1 MADSARVVLIGG
13 ESVAVAGH
21 SANRP
26 TVRRRIVG
34 AQLRRLR
41 ENSGV
46 SRRQAAASIGV
57 GESRLSRVETGHS
70 GLDEDDVRRLLE
82 LYGIHRA
89 EERDAL
95 LALVREANRPGWLQA
110 FSGAVP
116 AWFRPYV
123 DLEEAAQVIRT
134 YEVQFIPGLLQT
146 EDYARAVI
154 AHGLTEPP
162 ADEVE
167 RRVEL
172 RMRRQRI
179 LTSAHPTRLW
189 AVIDEAA
196 LWRPIG
202 GSDVT
207 RDQLRALLDA
217 ARLQNI
223 TVQVMP
229 FHVGGHAGEAGAFTI
244 LRFPEPE
251 LHDIAYVEQL
261 TGAMYLERDDD
272 MDHYGAAME
281 RLCVQSASPE
291 ESMDLISKIIREI

>member
-1 MADSARVVLIGG
+1 
-13 ESVAVAGH
+13 VAVAAH
-21 SANRP
+21 SASRP

-41 ENSGV
+41 ETARVTRQRAGAALGIPEAKLGRIESG
-46 SRRQAAASIGV
+46 RAA
-57 GESRLSRVETGHS
+57 
-70 GLDEDDVRRLLE
+70 LDEDDVVRLLG
-82 LYGIHRA
+82 LYGIH
-89 EERDAL
+89 EHERDAL
-95 LALVREANRPGWLQA
+95 LALAREANRPGWLQA
-110 FSGAVP
+110 YSGAMP

-146 EDYARAVI
+146 EAYARAVI
-154 AHGLTEPP
+154 SHGMSEPP
-162 ADEVE
+162 EKEVE

-172 RMRRQRI
+172 RLRRQQI
-179 LTSAHPTRLW
+179 LTSPNPTRLW

-202 GSDVT
+202 GSDVA
-207 RDQLRALLDA
+207 RAQLRALLDF
-217 ARLQNI
+217 ARLQHI

-229 FHVGGHAGEAGAFTI
+229 FRVGGHAGEAGAFTI

-251 LHDIAYVEQL
+251 LHDIAYLEQL
-261 TGAMYLERDDD
+261 TGAMYLEKDDD

>member
-1 MADSARVVLIGG
+1 
-13 ESVAVAGH
+13 VAVAAH
-21 SANRP
+21 SASRP

-41 ENSGV
+41 EVAGV
-46 SRRQAAASIGV
+46 SRREAGPSIGV
-57 GESRLSRVETGHS
+57 GESKLGRIEAGRV
-70 GLDEDDVRRLLE
+70 GLEENDVKQLLE
-82 LYGIHRA
+82 LYGIHD
-89 EERDAL
+89 EHERDAL
-95 LALVREANRPGWLQA
+95 LTLAREANRPGWLQA
-110 FSGAVP
+110 YTGAMP

-146 EDYARAVI
+146 EEYARAVI
-154 AHGLTEPP
+154 GQGMSDIPEK
-162 ADEVE
+162 EVA

-172 RMRRQRI
+172 RLRRQQI
-179 LTSAHPTRLW
+179 LTAPNPTRLW

-207 RDQLRALLDA
+207 RAQLRALLGA
-217 ARLQNI
+217 ARLQHI

-229 FHVGGHAGEAGAFTI
+229 FRVGGHAGEAGAFTI

-251 LHDIAYVEQL
+251 LHDIAYLEQL

-291 ESMDLISKIIREI
+291 ESMDLISKIIREV

>member
-1 MADSARVVLIGG
+1 
-13 ESVAVAGH
+13 VAVAAH
-21 SANRP
+21 KANRP

-34 AQLRRLR
+34 AQLLRLR
-41 ENSGV
+41 EASGV
-46 SRRQAAASIGV
+46 SRQEAASSIGV
-57 GESRLSRVETGHS
+57 EEARLGRIEAGRA
-70 GLDEDDVRRLLE
+70 GLEEHDVQRLLE
-82 LYGIHRA
+82 LYGIREPA
-89 EERDAL
+89 ERDAL
-95 LALVREANRPGWLQA
+95 LTLSREANRPGWLQA
-110 FSGAVP
+110 YRGAMP

-154 AHGLTEPP
+154 AQAMSEPP
-162 ADEVE
+162 EEEVT

-172 RMRRQRI
+172 RLRRQRI
-179 LTSAHPTRLW
+179 LTAPNPTRLW

-202 GSDVT
+202 GSDVS
-207 RDQLRALLDA
+207 RAQLRALLDA
-217 ARLQNI
+217 ARLQHI
-223 TVQVMP
+223 TLQVMP

-251 LHDIAYVEQL
+251 LHDIAYLEQL

-272 MDHYGAAME
+272 MDRYGAAME

>member
-1 MADSARVVLIGG
+1 MA
-13 ESVAVAGH
+13 VAVH
-21 SANRP
+21 SVSRP

-41 ENSGV
+41 EVAGV
-46 SRRQAAASIGV
+46 SRKEAAEAIHGTESKI
-57 GESRLSRVETGHS
+57 SRLEQGRV
-70 GLDEDDVRRLLE
+70 GLEEDDVVGLLK
-82 LYGIHRA
+82 LYGIDDRH
-89 EERDAL
+89 ERDAL
-95 LALVREANRPGWLQA
+95 LTVVREASRPGWLQA
-110 FSGAVP
+110 YSRAMP

-146 EDYARAVI
+146 EEYARAVV
-154 AHGLTEPP
+154 AQGLSDPP
-162 ADEVE
+162 AAEIE

-179 LTSAHPTRLW
+179 LYQPHPPRLW

-202 GSDVT
+202 GTEVA
-207 RDQLRALLDA
+207 RGQLRAVHEA
-217 ARLQNI
+217 ARRDNI

-229 FHVGGHAGEAGAFTI
+229 FRVGGHAGEAGAFTI

-251 LHDIAYVEQL
+251 LPDIAYLEQL
-261 TGAMYLERDDD
+261 TGAMYLEKDEDL
-272 MDHYGAAME
+272 DHYTAAME

-291 ESMDLISKIIREI
+291 ESMDLISKIMREL

>member
-1 MADSARVVLIGG
+1 
-13 ESVAVAGH
+13 VAVAAH
-21 SANRP
+21 SASRP

-41 ENSGV
+41 EAAGV
-46 SRRQAAASIGV
+46 TRHAAGSSIGV
-57 GESRLSRVETGHS
+57 GESKLGRIEVGRV
-70 GLDEDDVRRLLE
+70 GLEENDVKQLLG
-82 LYGIHRA
+82 LYGIHN
-89 EERDAL
+89 EDERDAL
-95 LALVREANRPGWLQA
+95 LALAREANRPGWLQA
-110 FSGAVP
+110 YSGAMP

-146 EDYARAVI
+146 EEYARAIMAQGASETSEAEI
-154 AHGLTEPP
+154 A
-162 ADEVE
+162 

-172 RMRRQRI
+172 RLRRQRI
-179 LTSAHPTRLW
+179 LTASNPTRMW

-202 GSDVT
+202 GSEVT
-207 RDQLRALLDA
+207 RAQLRALLA
-217 ARLQNI
+217 SARLQHI

-229 FHVGGHAGEAGAFTI
+229 FRVGGHAGEAGAFTI

-291 ESMDLISKIIREI
+291 ESMDLISKIIREL

>member
-1 MADSARVVLIGG
+1 
-13 ESVAVAGH
+13 VAVAAH
-21 SANRP
+21 SASRP

-41 ENSGV
+41 EASGV
-46 SRRQAAASIGV
+46 SRREAGASIGV
-57 GESRLSRVETGHS
+57 GESRLGRIEAGRA
-70 GLDEDDVRRLLE
+70 GLEEHEVKQLLE
-82 LYGIHRA
+82 LYGIHDSQ
-89 EERDAL
+89 ERDAL
-95 LALVREANRPGWLQA
+95 LALAREANRPGWLQA
-110 FSGAVP
+110 FSGAMP

-146 EDYARAVI
+146 EEYARAVV
-154 AHGLTEPP
+154 AHGLSEPP
-162 ADEVE
+162 ADEVA

-172 RMRRQRI
+172 RLRRQRI
-179 LTSAHPTRLW
+179 LTASNPTRLW

-202 GSDVT
+202 GSEVS
-207 RDQLRALLDA
+207 RAQLRALLDA

-229 FHVGGHAGEAGAFTI
+229 FRVGGHAGEAGAFTI

-251 LHDIAYVEQL
+251 LHDIAYLEQL

>member
-1 MADSARVVLIGG
+1 
-13 ESVAVAGH
+13 VAVAAH
-21 SANRP
+21 SASRP

-41 ENSGV
+41 EA
-46 SRRQAAASIGV
+46 SRVTRREAAASIGI
-57 GESRLSRVETGHS
+57 GESKLGRVEVGRV
-70 GLDEDDVRRLLE
+70 GLDEDEVKQLLE
-82 LYGIHRA
+82 LYGIH
-89 EERDAL
+89 EPDERDAL
-95 LALVREANRPGWLQA
+95 LTLAREANRPGWLQE
-110 FSGAVP
+110 FSGAMP

-134 YEVQFIPGLLQT
+134 YEVQFVPGLLQT

-154 AHGLTEPP
+154 TQDRTELP
-162 ADEVE
+162 DEEVA
-167 RRVEL
+167 RRVAL
-172 RMRRQRI
+172 RLRRQRI
-179 LTSAHPTRLW
+179 LTARNPVRLW

-202 GSDVT
+202 GSEVA
-207 RDQLRALLDA
+207 RAQLRALLDA
-217 ARLQNI
+217 ARLQHI

-272 MDHYGAAME
+272 IDAYGAAME

>member
-1 MADSARVVLIGG
+1 
-13 ESVAVAGH
+13 VAVAGH
-21 SANRP
+21 SASRP

-41 ENSGV
+41 ESSGV
-46 SRRQAAASIGV
+46 GRREAAAAIGA
-57 GESRLSRVETGHS
+57 GEARLSRAESGRT
-70 GLDEDDVRRLLE
+70 GLDEEDVRQLLE
-82 LYGIHRA
+82 LYGIHRP

-95 LALVREANRPGWLQA
+95 LALAREANRPGWLQE
-110 FSGAVP
+110 FGGAVP

-123 DLEEAAQVIRT
+123 DFEEAAQVIRT

-146 EDYARAVI
+146 EEYARAVI
-154 AHGLTEPP
+154 AHGMAEPP
-162 ADEVE
+162 SEEVD
-167 RRVEL
+167 RRVKL
-172 RMRRQRI
+172 RLRRQRI
-179 LTSAHPTRLW
+179 LTAPHPTRLW

-202 GSDVT
+202 GADVT
-207 RDQLRALLDA
+207 RNQLRALLDS

-229 FHVGGHAGEAGAFTI
+229 FHVGGHAGEAGAFSI

>member
-1 MADSARVVLIGG
+1 L
-13 ESVAVAGH
+13 AVAAQ

-41 ENSGV
+41 ESSGV
-46 SRRQAAASIGV
+46 TRRQAASSIGV
-57 GESRLSRVETGHS
+57 GESKLSRIEGGRTG
-70 GLDEDDVRRLLE
+70 LEEDDVKQLLE
-82 LYGIHRA
+82 LYGIGRA
-89 EERDAL
+89 EDRDAL
-95 LALVREANRPGWLQA
+95 LTLAREANRPGWLQA

-146 EDYARAVI
+146 AEYARAVI
-154 AHGLTEPP
+154 TRGVTEPP
-162 ADEVE
+162 NEEVE

-172 RMRRQRI
+172 RLRRQRI
-179 LTSAHPTRLW
+179 LTAPNPPRLW

-202 GSDVT
+202 GADVT

-217 ARLQNI
+217 ARLQHI

-272 MDHYGAAME
+272 IDHYGAAME

>member
-1 MADSARVVLIGG
+1 M
-13 ESVAVAGH
+13 AVAAH
-21 SANRP
+21 SASRP

-41 ENSGV
+41 EAAGV
-46 SRRQAAASIGV
+46 TRHAAGSSIGV
-57 GESRLSRVETGHS
+57 GESKLGRIEVGRV
-70 GLDEDDVRRLLE
+70 GLEENDVKQLLG
-82 LYGIHRA
+82 LYGIHN
-89 EERDAL
+89 EDERDAL
-95 LALVREANRPGWLQA
+95 LALAREANRPGWLQA
-110 FSGAVP
+110 YSGAMP

-146 EDYARAVI
+146 EEYARAIMAQGASETSEAEI
-154 AHGLTEPP
+154 A
-162 ADEVE
+162 

-172 RMRRQRI
+172 RLRRQRI
-179 LTSAHPTRLW
+179 LTASNPTRMW

-202 GSDVT
+202 GSEVT
-207 RDQLRALLDA
+207 RAQLRALLA
-217 ARLQNI
+217 SARLQHI

-229 FHVGGHAGEAGAFTI
+229 FRVGGHAGEAGAFTI

-291 ESMDLISKIIREI
+291 ESMDLISKIIREL

>member
-1 MADSARVVLIGG
+1 MA
-13 ESVAVAGH
+13 VAVH
-21 SANRP
+21 SVSRP

-41 ENSGV
+41 EAAGV
-46 SRRQAAASIGV
+46 ARKEAAEAIHATENKIG
-57 GESRLSRVETGHS
+57 RVEQGRA
-70 GLDEDDVRRLLE
+70 GLDEDDIVALLK
-82 LYGIHRA
+82 LYGIDDRG
-89 EERDAL
+89 ERDAL
-95 LALVREANRPGWLQA
+95 LTVVREASRPGWLQA
-110 FSGAVP
+110 YSNAMP

-146 EDYARAVI
+146 PEYTRAVI
-154 AHGLTEPP
+154 AQGMSDPP
-162 ADEVE
+162 AEEID

-172 RMRRQRI
+172 RMRRQRM
-179 LTSAHPTRLW
+179 LHQSHPPRLW

-202 GSDVT
+202 GVDVA
-207 RDQLRALLDA
+207 RAQLRALHES
-217 ARLQNI
+217 ARRENV

-229 FHVGGHAGEAGAFTI
+229 FRVGGHAGEAGAFTI

-251 LHDIAYVEQL
+251 LPDIAYIEQL
-261 TGAMYLERDDD
+261 TGAMYLEKDDD
-272 MDHYGAAME
+272 MDHYTAAME

-291 ESMDLISKIIREI
+291 ESMDLISKIIREL

>member
-1 MADSARVVLIGG
+1 
-13 ESVAVAGH
+13 VAVAPH

-41 ENSGV
+41 ESSGV
-46 SRRQAAASIGV
+46 SRREAGASIGV
-57 GESRLSRVETGHS
+57 GESKLGRIEIGRV
-70 GLDEDDVRRLLE
+70 GLEEHEVKQLLE
-82 LYGIHRA
+82 LYGIHDPQ
-89 EERDAL
+89 ERDAL
-95 LALVREANRPGWLQA
+95 LALAREANRPGWLQA
-110 FSGAVP
+110 FSGAMP

-146 EDYARAVI
+146 EAYARAVV
-154 AHGLTEPP
+154 AHGLSEPP
-162 ADEVE
+162 EEEVA

-172 RMRRQRI
+172 RLRRQRI
-179 LTSAHPTRLW
+179 LTASNPTRLW

-202 GSDVT
+202 GSEVS
-207 RDQLRALLDA
+207 RAQLRALLDA

-229 FHVGGHAGEAGAFTI
+229 FRVGGHAGEAGAFTI

-251 LHDIAYVEQL
+251 LHDIAYLEQL

>member
-1 MADSARVVLIGG
+1 MS
-13 ESVAVAGH
+13 
-21 SANRP
+21 RP

-41 ENSGV
+41 EAAGV
-46 SRRQAAASIGV
+46 SRKEAAEALNATETRIG
-57 GESRLSRVETGHS
+57 RLEQGRA
-70 GLDEDDVRRLLE
+70 GLDEDDVVALLK
-82 LYGIHRA
+82 LYGIDERG
-89 EERDAL
+89 ERDAL
-95 LALVREANRPGWLQA
+95 LTVVREASRPGWLQA
-110 FSGAVP
+110 YNNAMP

-146 EDYARAVI
+146 PEYTRAVVSQ
-154 AHGLTEPP
+154 GMSDPS
-162 ADEVE
+162 ADEIE

-179 LTSAHPTRLW
+179 LYQPHPPRLW

-202 GSDVT
+202 GVEVT
-207 RDQLRALLDA
+207 RAQLRALHEA
-217 ARLQNI
+217 ARRQNI

-229 FHVGGHAGEAGAFTI
+229 FRVGGHAGEAGAFTI

-251 LHDIAYVEQL
+251 LPDIAYIEQL
-261 TGAMYLERDDD
+261 TGAMYLEKDDD
-272 MDHYGAAME
+272 MDHYTAAME

-291 ESMDLISKIIREI
+291 ESMDLISKIMREL

>member
-1 MADSARVVLIGG
+1 
-13 ESVAVAGH
+13 VAVAVH
-21 SANRP
+21 SVSRP

-41 ENSGV
+41 EAAGV
-46 SRRQAAASIGV
+46 TRKEAAEALHAPENKIG
-57 GESRLSRVETGHS
+57 RVEQGRA
-70 GLDEDDVRRLLE
+70 GLDEDDVVALLK
-82 LYGIHRA
+82 LYGIDDRG
-89 EERDAL
+89 ERDAL
-95 LALVREANRPGWLQA
+95 LTVVREASRPGWLQA
-110 FSGAVP
+110 YSNAMP

-146 EDYARAVI
+146 PEYTRAVV
-154 AHGLTEPP
+154 AQGMSDPP
-162 ADEVE
+162 AEEID

-172 RMRRQRI
+172 RMRRQR
-179 LTSAHPTRLW
+179 LLHQSHPPRLW

-202 GSDVT
+202 GVDVA
-207 RDQLRALLDA
+207 RAQLRALHEA
-217 ARLQNI
+217 ARRENI

-229 FHVGGHAGEAGAFTI
+229 FRVGGHAGEAGAFTI

-251 LHDIAYVEQL
+251 LPDIAYLEQL
-261 TGAMYLERDDD
+261 TGAMYLEKDDD
-272 MDHYGAAME
+272 MDHYTAAME

-291 ESMDLISKIIREI
+291 ESMDLISKIIREL

>member
-1 MADSARVVLIGG
+1 
-13 ESVAVAGH
+13 
-21 SANRP
+21 
-26 TVRRRIVG
+26 VG

-41 ENSGV
+41 ESCGLD
-46 SRRQAAASIGV
+46 RRQAADLIGV
-57 GESRLSRVETGHS
+57 GESRLSRVETGRA
-70 GLDEDDVRRLLE
+70 GLEEGDVKRLLE
-82 LYGIHRA
+82 LYGIDRQ

-95 LALVREANRPGWLQA
+95 LALAQEANRPGWLQEY
-110 FSGAVP
+110 SGAMP

-134 YEVQFIPGLLQT
+134 YEVQFVPGLLQT

-154 AHGLTEPP
+154 SQGRTMPSAE
-162 ADEVE
+162 EVD

-172 RMRRQRI
+172 RLRRQRI
-179 LTSAHPTRLW
+179 LTAPNPTRLW

-202 GSDVT
+202 GSEVA
-207 RDQLRALLDA
+207 RAQLRALLDA
-217 ARLQNI
+217 ARLQHI

-229 FHVGGHAGEAGAFTI
+229 FHVGGHAGEAGAFSI

-272 MDHYGAAME
+272 MDSYGAAME
-281 RLCVQSASPE
+281 RLCVQSASPQ

>member
-1 MADSARVVLIGG
+1 
-13 ESVAVAGH
+13 VAVPAN
-21 SANRP
+21 SASRP
-26 TVRRRIVG
+26 TVRRRIMG

-41 ENSGV
+41 ETSGV
-46 SRRQAAASIGV
+46 TRREAAASIGL
-57 GESRLSRVETGHS
+57 GESKLSRIETGRV
-70 GLDEDDVRRLLE
+70 GLDEDDLQRLLK
-82 LYGIHRA
+82 LYGIH
-89 EERDAL
+89 EPDERDAL
-95 LALVREANRPGWLQA
+95 LTLAREANRPGWLQDY
-110 FSGAVP
+110 SGAMP

-134 YEVQFIPGLLQT
+134 YEVQFVPGLLQT

-154 AHGLTEPP
+154 TQGRTDRPEE
-162 ADEVE
+162 EVAA
-167 RRVEL
+167 RVEL
-172 RMRRQRI
+172 RLRRQRI
-179 LTSAHPTRLW
+179 LTASNPTRLW

-202 GSDVT
+202 GSDVS
-207 RDQLRALLDA
+207 RAQLRALLDA
-217 ARLQNI
+217 ARLQHI

-244 LRFPEPE
+244 LRFPDPE

-272 MDHYGAAME
+272 MDSYGAAME

>member
-1 MADSARVVLIGG
+1 M
-13 ESVAVAGH
+13 AVAAH
-21 SANRP
+21 SVSRP

-41 ENSGV
+41 EAAGIT
-46 SRRQAAASIGV
+46 RREAGDAIKA
-57 GESRLSRVETGHS
+57 GEAKLGRMELGRV
-70 GLDEDDVRRLLE
+70 GLDEHDVVELLA
-82 LYGIHRA
+82 LYGIQDHD
-89 EERDAL
+89 ERDAL

-110 FSGAVP
+110 YSRSMP

-154 AHGLTEPP
+154 AHGMSAPP
-162 ADEVE
+162 AKEVD

-172 RMRRQRI
+172 RLRRQRI
-179 LTSAHPTRLW
+179 LSTPTPARLW

-202 GSDVT
+202 GSDVS
-207 RDQLRALLDA
+207 RAQLRALLEA
-217 ARLQNI
+217 ARHEHI

-229 FHVGGHAGEAGAFTI
+229 FRVGGHAGEAGAFTI

-251 LHDIAYVEQL
+251 LHDIAYLEQL
-261 TGAMYLERDDD
+261 TGAMYLEKDDD
-272 MDHYGAAME
+272 MDRYSGTME
-281 RLCVQSASPE
+281 QLCVQSASPE

>member
-1 MADSARVVLIGG
+1 M
-13 ESVAVAGH
+13 AVAPH

-41 ENSGV
+41 ESSGV
-46 SRRQAAASIGV
+46 SRREAGASIGV
-57 GESRLSRVETGHS
+57 GESKLGRIEIGRV
-70 GLDEDDVRRLLE
+70 GLEEHEVKQLLE
-82 LYGIHRA
+82 LYGIHDPQ
-89 EERDAL
+89 ERDAL
-95 LALVREANRPGWLQA
+95 LALAREANRPGWLQA
-110 FSGAVP
+110 FSGAMP

-146 EDYARAVI
+146 EEYARAVV
-154 AHGLTEPP
+154 AHGLSEPP
-162 ADEVE
+162 EEEVA

-172 RMRRQRI
+172 RLRRQRI
-179 LTSAHPTRLW
+179 LTASNPTRLW

-202 GSDVT
+202 GSEVS
-207 RDQLRALLDA
+207 RAQLRALLDA

-229 FHVGGHAGEAGAFTI
+229 FRVGGHAGEAGAFTI

-251 LHDIAYVEQL
+251 LHDIAYLEQL

>member
-1 MADSARVVLIGG
+1 
-13 ESVAVAGH
+13 VAVAAH

-41 ENSGV
+41 EASGV
-46 SRRQAAASIGV
+46 SRRQAAASIRA
-57 GESRLSRVETGHS
+57 GESKLARIEAGRV
-70 GLDEDDVRRLLE
+70 GLEEHDVKQLLE
-82 LYGIHRA
+82 LYGIGEA

-95 LALVREANRPGWLQA
+95 LALAREANRPGWLQE

-134 YEVQFIPGLLQT
+134 YEVQFVPGLLQT

-154 AHGLTEPP
+154 AHGLSDP
-162 ADEVE
+162 AEEEVT

-172 RMRRQRI
+172 RLRRQQI
-179 LTSAHPTRLW
+179 LTAPNPTRLW

-202 GSDVT
+202 GSDVS
-207 RDQLRALLDA
+207 RAQLRALLEA
-217 ARLQNI
+217 ARLQHI

-229 FHVGGHAGEAGAFTI
+229 FRVGGHAGEAGAFTI

-272 MDHYGAAME
+272 MDSYGAAME

>member
-1 MADSARVVLIGG
+1 
-13 ESVAVAGH
+13 VAVPAN

-26 TVRRRIVG
+26 TVRRRIMA

-41 ENSGV
+41 ETSGV
-46 SRRQAAASIGV
+46 TRREAAASIGL
-57 GESRLSRVETGHS
+57 GESKLSRIETGRV
-70 GLDEDDVRRLLE
+70 GLDEDDLKQLLK
-82 LYGIHRA
+82 LYGIH
-89 EERDAL
+89 EPDERDAL
-95 LALVREANRPGWLQA
+95 LALAREANRPGWLQDY
-110 FSGAVP
+110 SGAMP

-134 YEVQFIPGLLQT
+134 YEVQFVPGLLQT

-154 AHGLTEPP
+154 TQGRSDLPEE
-162 ADEVE
+162 EVAA
-167 RRVEL
+167 RVEL
-172 RMRRQRI
+172 RLRRQRI
-179 LTSAHPTRLW
+179 LTASHPTRLW

-202 GSDVT
+202 GSDVS
-207 RDQLRALLDA
+207 RAQLRALLDA
-217 ARLQNI
+217 ARLQHI

-229 FHVGGHAGEAGAFTI
+229 FHVGGHAGEAGAFTV
-244 LRFPEPE
+244 LRFPDPE

-272 MDHYGAAME
+272 MDSYGAAME

-291 ESMDLISKIIREI
+291 ESMDLISKITREI

>member
-1 MADSARVVLIGG
+1 
-13 ESVAVAGH
+13 VAVAAH
-21 SANRP
+21 SVSRP

-41 ENSGV
+41 EAAGIT
-46 SRRQAAASIGV
+46 RREAGDAIKA
-57 GESRLSRVETGHS
+57 GEAKLGRMELGRV
-70 GLDEDDVRRLLE
+70 GLDEHDVVELLA
-82 LYGIHRA
+82 LYGIQDHD
-89 EERDAL
+89 ERDAL

-110 FSGAVP
+110 YSRSMP

-154 AHGLTEPP
+154 AHGMSAPP
-162 ADEVE
+162 AKEVD

-172 RMRRQRI
+172 RLRRQRI
-179 LTSAHPTRLW
+179 LSTPTPARLW

-202 GSDVT
+202 GSDVS
-207 RDQLRALLDA
+207 RAQLRALLEA
-217 ARLQNI
+217 ARHEHI

-229 FHVGGHAGEAGAFTI
+229 FRVGGHAGEAGAFTI

-251 LHDIAYVEQL
+251 LHDIAYLEQL
-261 TGAMYLERDDD
+261 TGAMYLEKDDD
-272 MDHYGAAME
+272 MDRYSGTME
-281 RLCVQSASPE
+281 QLCVQSASPE

>member
-1 MADSARVVLIGG
+1 
-13 ESVAVAGH
+13 VAVAAH
-21 SANRP
+21 SASRP

-41 ENSGV
+41 EAAGV
-46 SRRQAAASIGV
+46 TRRAAGASIGV
-57 GESRLSRVETGHS
+57 GESKLGRIEVGRTG
-70 GLDEDDVRRLLE
+70 LEENDVKQLLE
-82 LYGIHRA
+82 LYGIHD
-89 EERDAL
+89 EDERDAL
-95 LALVREANRPGWLQA
+95 LALAREANRPGWLQA
-110 FSGAVP
+110 YSGAMP

-146 EDYARAVI
+146 EEYARAI
-154 AHGLTEPP
+154 MSQGTSDTPEAEIS
-162 ADEVE
+162 

-172 RMRRQRI
+172 RLRRQRI
-179 LTSAHPTRLW
+179 LTASNPTRLW

-202 GSDVT
+202 GSEVT
-207 RDQLRALLDA
+207 RAQLRALLDA
-217 ARLQNI
+217 ARLQHI

-229 FHVGGHAGEAGAFTI
+229 FRVGGHAGEAGAFTV

-291 ESMDLISKIIREI
+291 ESMDLISKIIREL

>member
-1 MADSARVVLIGG
+1 
-13 ESVAVAGH
+13 
-21 SANRP
+21 
-26 TVRRRIVG
+26 
-34 AQLRRLR
+34 
-41 ENSGV
+41 
-46 SRRQAAASIGV
+46 
-57 GESRLSRVETGHS
+57 
-70 GLDEDDVRRLLE
+70 
-82 LYGIHRA
+82 LYGIHN
-89 EERDAL
+89 EDERGAL
-95 LALVREANRPGWLQA
+95 LALAREANRPGWLQA
-110 FSGAVP
+110 YSGAMP

-146 EDYARAVI
+146 EEYARAIMAQGASETSETEI
-154 AHGLTEPP
+154 A
-162 ADEVE
+162 

-172 RMRRQRI
+172 RLRRQRI
-179 LTSAHPTRLW
+179 LTASNPTRMW

-202 GSDVT
+202 GSEVT
-207 RDQLRALLDA
+207 RAQLRALLDF
-217 ARLQNI
+217 ARLQHI

-229 FHVGGHAGEAGAFTI
+229 FRVGGHAGEAGAFTI

-291 ESMDLISKIIREI
+291 ESMDLISKIIREL

>member
-1 MADSARVVLIGG
+1 MA
-13 ESVAVAGH
+13 VAVH
-21 SANRP
+21 SVSRP

-41 ENSGV
+41 E
-46 SRRQAAASIGV
+46 AAGATRKEAAEALHAT
-57 GESRLSRVETGHS
+57 ESRIGRLEQGRA
-70 GLDEDDVRRLLE
+70 GLNEDDVVALLK
-82 LYGIHRA
+82 LYGIDDRG
-89 EERDAL
+89 ERDAL
-95 LALVREANRPGWLQA
+95 LTVVREASRPGWLQA
-110 FSGAVP
+110 YSNAMP

-146 EDYARAVI
+146 PEYARAVI
-154 AHGLTEPP
+154 TQGMSDPP
-162 ADEVE
+162 ADEID

-172 RMRRQRI
+172 RMRRQR
-179 LTSAHPTRLW
+179 LLYQPHPPRLW

-202 GSDVT
+202 GVDVA
-207 RDQLRALLDA
+207 RAQLRALHEA
-217 ARLQNI
+217 ARRENI

-229 FHVGGHAGEAGAFTI
+229 FRVGGHAGEAGAFTI

-251 LHDIAYVEQL
+251 LPDIAYLEQL
-261 TGAMYLERDDD
+261 TGAMYLEKDDD
-272 MDHYGAAME
+272 MDHYTAAME

-291 ESMDLISKIIREI
+291 ESMDLISKIIREL

>member
-1 MADSARVVLIGG
+1 M
-13 ESVAVAGH
+13 AVAAQ

-41 ENSGV
+41 ESCGLD
-46 SRRQAAASIGV
+46 RRRAADCIGV
-57 GESRLSRVETGHS
+57 GESRLSRVETGRA
-70 GLDEDDVRRLLE
+70 GLDEDDVKRLLE
-82 LYGIHRA
+82 LYGIDRQ

-95 LALVREANRPGWLQA
+95 LALAQEANRPGWLQA
-110 FSGAVP
+110 FSGAMP

-134 YEVQFIPGLLQT
+134 YEVQFVPGLLQT

-154 AHGLTEPP
+154 SQGRSMLSAE
-162 ADEVE
+162 EVD

-172 RMRRQRI
+172 RLRRQRI
-179 LTSAHPTRLW
+179 LTASNPTRLW

-202 GSDVT
+202 GPEVT
-207 RDQLRALLDA
+207 RAQLRALLDA
-217 ARLQNI
+217 ARLQHI

-229 FHVGGHAGEAGAFTI
+229 FHVGGHAGEAGAFSI

-272 MDHYGAAME
+272 MDSYGATME
-281 RLCVQSASPE
+281 RLCVQSASPQ

>member
-1 MADSARVVLIGG
+1 
-13 ESVAVAGH
+13 VAVAAH
-21 SANRP
+21 SASRP

-41 ENSGV
+41 EAAGV
-46 SRRQAAASIGV
+46 TRRAAGASIGV
-57 GESRLSRVETGHS
+57 GESKLGRIEVGRV
-70 GLDEDDVRRLLE
+70 GLEENDVKQLLE
-82 LYGIHRA
+82 LYGIHD
-89 EERDAL
+89 EDERGAL
-95 LALVREANRPGWLQA
+95 LTLAREANRPGWLQA
-110 FSGAVP
+110 YSGAMP

-146 EDYARAVI
+146 EEYARAIMSQGSTEVAPAEI
-154 AHGLTEPP
+154 A
-162 ADEVE
+162 

-172 RMRRQRI
+172 RLRRQRI
-179 LTSAHPTRLW
+179 LTAPNPTRLW

-202 GSDVT
+202 GSEVT
-207 RDQLRALLDA
+207 RAQLRALLDS

-229 FHVGGHAGEAGAFTI
+229 FRVGGHAGEAGAFTV

-291 ESMDLISKIIREI
+291 ESVDLISKIIREL

>member
-1 MADSARVVLIGG
+1 
-13 ESVAVAGH
+13 VAVAAH
-21 SANRP
+21 SASRP

-41 ENSGV
+41 ESSGV
-46 SRRQAAASIGV
+46 TRRDAGASIGIGDSKLGRIEV
-57 GESRLSRVETGHS
+57 GRI
-70 GLDEDDVRRLLE
+70 GLEERDVKQLLE
-82 LYGIHRA
+82 LYGIDDEH
-89 EERDAL
+89 ERDAV

-110 FSGAVP
+110 YSGAMP

-146 EDYARAVI
+146 EDYARAVMTQGR
-154 AHGLTEPP
+154 AKATDDD
-162 ADEVE
+162 AA

-172 RMRRQRI
+172 RLRRQRI
-179 LTSAHPTRLW
+179 LTADNPVRLW

-202 GSDVT
+202 GAEVT
-207 RDQLRALLDA
+207 RAQLRALLDA
-217 ARLQNI
+217 ARLQHI

-229 FHVGGHAGEAGAFTI
+229 FRVGGHAGEAGAFTI

-291 ESMDLISKIIREI
+291 ESVDLISKIIREL

>member
-1 MADSARVVLIGG
+1 
-13 ESVAVAGH
+13 VAVAVH
-21 SANRP
+21 STSRP

-41 ENSGV
+41 ESSGV
-46 SRRQAAASIGV
+46 TRHEAGNAIRAGEAKIGRIEQ
-57 GESRLSRVETGHS
+57 GRA
-70 GLDEDDVRRLLE
+70 GLDERNVVDLLT
-82 LYGIHRA
+82 LYGIHDER
-89 EERDAL
+89 ERDAL

-110 FSGAVP
+110 YSSAMP

-146 EDYARAVI
+146 ADYTRAVI
-154 AHGLTEPP
+154 ARGMARPP
-162 ADEVE
+162 AKEID

-172 RMRRQRI
+172 RLRRQQI
-179 LTSAHPTRLW
+179 LAAPNPARLW

-202 GSDVT
+202 GSDVS
-207 RDQLRALLDA
+207 RAQLRALLEA
-217 ARLQNI
+217 ARLEHI

-229 FHVGGHAGEAGAFTI
+229 FRVGGHAGEAGAFTI

-251 LHDIAYVEQL
+251 LPDIAYVEQL
-261 TGAMYLERDDD
+261 TGAMYLEKDED

-291 ESMDLISKIIREI
+291 ESMDLISKMIREI

>member
-1 MADSARVVLIGG
+1 M
-13 ESVAVAGH
+13 AVAPH

-41 ENSGV
+41 ESSGV
-46 SRRQAAASIGV
+46 SRREAGASIGV
-57 GESRLSRVETGHS
+57 GESKLGRIEIGRV
-70 GLDEDDVRRLLE
+70 GLEEHEVKQLLE
-82 LYGIHRA
+82 LYGIHDPH
-89 EERDAL
+89 ERDAL
-95 LALVREANRPGWLQA
+95 LALAREANRPGWLQA
-110 FSGAVP
+110 FSGAMP

-146 EDYARAVI
+146 EEYARAVV
-154 AHGLTEPP
+154 AHGLSEPP
-162 ADEVE
+162 EEEVA

-172 RMRRQRI
+172 RLRRQRI
-179 LTSAHPTRLW
+179 LTASNPTRLW
-189 AVIDEAA
+189 AGIDEAA

-202 GSDVT
+202 GSEVS
-207 RDQLRALLDA
+207 RAQLRALLDA

-229 FHVGGHAGEAGAFTI
+229 FRVGGHAGEAGAFTI

-251 LHDIAYVEQL
+251 LHDIAYLEQL

-272 MDHYGAAME
+272 MDHYGAAKE

>member
-1 MADSARVVLIGG
+1 
-13 ESVAVAGH
+13 VAVAAH

-41 ENSGV
+41 EASRV
-46 SRRQAAASIGV
+46 SRREAAASIRA
-57 GESRLSRVETGHS
+57 GESKLARIEAGRV
-70 GLDEDDVRRLLE
+70 GLEEHDVKQLLE
-82 LYGIHRA
+82 LYGIHEA
-89 EERDAL
+89 QERDAL
-95 LALVREANRPGWLQA
+95 LALAREANRPGWLQE

-134 YEVQFIPGLLQT
+134 YEVQFVPGLLQT

-154 AHGLTEPP
+154 AHGLSDPP
-162 ADEVE
+162 EEEVT

-172 RMRRQRI
+172 RLRRQQI
-179 LTSAHPTRLW
+179 LTAPNPTRLW

-202 GSDVT
+202 GSDVS
-207 RDQLRALLDA
+207 RAQLRALLEA
-217 ARLQNI
+217 ARLQHI

-229 FHVGGHAGEAGAFTI
+229 FRVGGHAGEAGAFTI

-272 MDHYGAAME
+272 MDSYGAAME

>member
-1 MADSARVVLIGG
+1 MS
-13 ESVAVAGH
+13 
-21 SANRP
+21 RP

-41 ENSGV
+41 EAAGV
-46 SRRQAAASIGV
+46 ARKEAAEAIHATENKIG
-57 GESRLSRVETGHS
+57 RVEQGRA
-70 GLDEDDVRRLLE
+70 GLDEDDIVALLK
-82 LYGIHRA
+82 LYGIDDRG
-89 EERDAL
+89 ERDAL
-95 LALVREANRPGWLQA
+95 LTVVREASRPGWLQA
-110 FSGAVP
+110 YSNAMP

-146 EDYARAVI
+146 PEYTRAVI
-154 AHGLTEPP
+154 AQGMSDPP
-162 ADEVE
+162 AEEID

-172 RMRRQRI
+172 RMRRQRM
-179 LTSAHPTRLW
+179 LHQSHPPRLW

-202 GSDVT
+202 GVDVA
-207 RDQLRALLDA
+207 RAQLRALHES
-217 ARLQNI
+217 ARRENV

-229 FHVGGHAGEAGAFTI
+229 FRVGGHAGEAGAFTI

-251 LHDIAYVEQL
+251 LPDIAYIEQL
-261 TGAMYLERDDD
+261 TGAMYLEKDDD
-272 MDHYGAAME
+272 MDHYTAAME

-291 ESMDLISKIIREI
+291 ESMDLISKIIREL

>member
-1 MADSARVVLIGG
+1 M
-13 ESVAVAGH
+13 AVAAH

-41 ENSGV
+41 ESCGLD
-46 SRRQAAASIGV
+46 RRRAADCIGV
-57 GESRLSRVETGHS
+57 GESRLSRVETGRA
-70 GLDEDDVRRLLE
+70 GLDEDDVKRLLE
-82 LYGIHRA
+82 LYGIDRQ

-95 LALVREANRPGWLQA
+95 LALVQEANRPGWLQA
-110 FSGAVP
+110 FSGAMP

-134 YEVQFIPGLLQT
+134 YEVQFVPGLLQT

-154 AHGLTEPP
+154 SQGRSMLSAE
-162 ADEVE
+162 EVD

-172 RMRRQRI
+172 RLRRQRI
-179 LTSAHPTRLW
+179 LTASNPTRLW

-202 GSDVT
+202 GPEVT
-207 RDQLRALLDA
+207 RAQLRALLDA
-217 ARLQNI
+217 ARLQHI

-229 FHVGGHAGEAGAFTI
+229 FHVGGHAGEAGAFSI

-272 MDHYGAAME
+272 MDSYGATME
-281 RLCVQSASPE
+281 RLCVQSASPQ

>member
-1 MADSARVVLIGG
+1 M
-13 ESVAVAGH
+13 AVAAH
-21 SANRP
+21 SMSRP

-41 ENSGV
+41 EASGV
-46 SRRQAAASIGV
+46 T
-57 GESRLSRVETGHS
+57 RVEAGEAIRAAEAKIGRMELGRV
-70 GLDEDDVRRLLE
+70 GLEEQDVANLLA
-82 LYGIHRA
+82 LYGIRDPH
-89 EERDAL
+89 ERHAL
-95 LALVREANRPGWLQA
+95 LTLVREANRPGWLQA
-110 FSGAVP
+110 YSRSVP

-134 YEVQFIPGLLQT
+134 YEVQFVPGLLQT
-146 EDYARAVI
+146 ADYARAVI
-154 AHGLTEPP
+154 AHGMSQPP
-162 ADEVE
+162 AKEVD

-172 RMRRQRI
+172 RLRRQRI
-179 LTSAHPTRLW
+179 LDSPNPTRLW

-202 GSDVT
+202 GSDVS
-207 RDQLRALLDA
+207 RAQLRALLQA
-217 ARLQNI
+217 ARLEHI

-229 FHVGGHAGEAGAFTI
+229 FRVGGHAGEAGSFTI

-251 LHDIAYVEQL
+251 LPDIAYLEQL
-261 TGAMYLERDDD
+261 TGAMYLEKDDD

-291 ESMDLISKIIREI
+291 ESMDLISKMIREI